1 MSYIK
6 NAIIRD
12 LTIRGIEGG
21 GVARLGDNITTI
33 LSIDYYESIFEP
45 TFEFV
50 IQFVSREGVLSDV
63 KLRGTEKASIS
74 ITHDTGTLQFDDLVL
89 TSFVQQESV
98 STSNAFAVRLS
109 PKDIIS
115 NEQNRVTKRYD
126 PKGKASVHVESILK
140 SHIRTE
146 FESDIEDTANSDG
159 FFGNYWRPFR
169 AIYWLARRSMSGSMP
184 EDGSGTDRAG
194 FLFWMTKSGYKFK
207 SVDSIMSGK
216 KDSKKEFQQSEVVD
230 PGNENFDIHHPF
242 FEYDQNIISQMQN
255 SMYGEKRLY
264 FNTNTLVHRNNRI
277 PLSNEQIKQ
286 ASLGNEDNKLKVNYD
301 INETPT
307 PHSVVLIDDGTMRMD
322 GVIPTNGDGEYEPHK
337 IITQARMRYQSLLS
351 RSLRITVPYNL
362 TLEAGDVIKASLIK
376 SLSGSDEWLSGYYI
390 IKDLRHG
397 IHFTESGIQCL
408 THLRL
413 VRDTPGDA

>member
-140 SHIRTE
+140 SHVRTE

-397 IHFTESGIQCL
+397 IHFIESGIQCL

>member
-6 NAIIRD
+6 NAVIRD
-12 LTIRGIEGG
+12 LTIKGLEDG
-21 GVARLGDNITTI
+21 GVARLGDNITVV
-33 LSIDYYESIFEP
+33 LSIDYFESIFEP
-45 TFEFV
+45 VFEF
-50 IQFVSREGVLSDV
+50 IIRFTSREGVLSDV
-63 KLRGTEKASIS
+63 KLRGTEKVSIEIS
-74 ITHDTGTLQFDDLVL
+74 HDTGRLQFDDLVL
-89 TSFVQQESV
+89 TSFVQEESE
-98 STSNAFAVRLS
+98 STANTFAIRLS
-109 PKDIIS
+109 PKDIIN
-115 NEQNRVTKRYD
+115 NEKNRVNKRYD

-146 FESDIEDTANSDG
+146 FESDIEDTANADG

-169 AIYWLARRSMSGSMP
+169 AIYWLARRSISGSMP
-184 EDGSGTDRAG
+184 EDGGGSDRAG

-216 KDSKKEFQQSEVVD
+216 KDSKKVFQQSEVVD

-255 SMYGEKRLY
+255 SMYGEKRKY
-264 FNTNTLVHRNNRI
+264 FNTNTLDWGA
-277 PLSNEQIKQ
+277 PELTLSNEEVKQ
-286 ASLGNEDNKLKVNYD
+286 SSLGDQDRNLKVNYD

-307 PHSVVLIDDGTMRMD
+307 PRSVVLVDDSTMRMD
-322 GVIPTNGDGEYEPHK
+322 GIISDKGENEYNPHK
-337 IITQARMRYQSLLS
+337 VITQARMRYQSLLS

-362 TLEAGDVIKASLIK
+362 TLEAGDVIRTSLIK
-376 SLSGSDEWLSGYYI
+376 SLSGNDEWLSGYYI

>member
-169 AIYWLARRSMSGSMP
+169 AIYWLARRSLSGSMP
-184 EDGSGTDRAG
+184 EDGSGTDMAG

-362 TLEAGDVIKASLIK
+362 TLEAGDVIKTSLIK
-376 SLSGSDEWLSGYYI
+376 SLSGNDEWLSGYYI

-413 VRDTPGDA
+413 VRDTPGDV

>member
-33 LSIDYYESIFEP
+33 LSIDYFESIFEP

-98 STSNAFAVRLS
+98 STSNAFVVRLS

-126 PKGKASVHVESILK
+126 PKGKASVHVGSILK

-159 FFGNYWRPFR
+159 FFGNYWRPFK
-169 AIYWLARRSMSGSMP
+169 AIYWLARRSISKSMP
-184 EDGSGTDRAG
+184 EDGTGTDRAG

-207 SVDSIMSGK
+207 SVDTIMSGK

-230 PGNENFDIHHPF
+230 PGNENFDIHNPF

-286 ASLGNEDNKLKVNYD
+286 ASLGDEDHKLKVNYD

-322 GVIPTNGDGEYEPHK
+322 GVIPTTGDGEYEPHK
-337 IITQARMRYQSLLS
+337 VITQARMRYQSLLS

-362 TLEAGDVIKASLIK
+362 TLEAGDVIRTSLIK

-397 IHFTESGIQCL
+397 IHFSESGIQCL

>member
-6 NAIIRD
+6 NAVIRD
-12 LTIRGIEGG
+12 LTIKGLEDG
-21 GVARLGDNITTI
+21 GVARLGDNITVV
-33 LSIDYYESIFEP
+33 LSIDYFESIFEP
-45 TFEFV
+45 VFEF
-50 IQFVSREGVLSDV
+50 IIRFTSREGVLSDV
-63 KLRGTEKASIS
+63 KLRGTEKVSIEIS
-74 ITHDTGTLQFDDLVL
+74 HDTGRLQFDDLVL
-89 TSFVQQESV
+89 TSFVQEESE
-98 STSNAFAVRLS
+98 STANTFAIRLS
-109 PKDIIS
+109 PKDIIN
-115 NEQNRVTKRYD
+115 NEKNRVNKRYD

-146 FESDIEDTANSDG
+146 FESDIEDTANADG

-169 AIYWLARRSMSGSMP
+169 AIYWLARRSISGSMP
-184 EDGSGTDRAG
+184 EDGGGSDRAG

-216 KDSKKEFQQSEVVD
+216 KDSKKVFQQSEVVD

-255 SMYGEKRLY
+255 SMYGEKRKY
-264 FNTNTLVHRNNRI
+264 FNTNTLDWGS
-277 PLSNEQIKQ
+277 PELTLSNEEVKQ
-286 ASLGNEDNKLKVNYD
+286 SSLGDQDRNLKVNYD

-307 PHSVVLIDDGTMRMD
+307 PRSVVLVDDGTMRMD
-322 GVIPTNGDGEYEPHK
+322 GIIPDKGENEYNPHK
-337 IITQARMRYQSLLS
+337 VITQARMRYQSLLS

-362 TLEAGDVIKASLIK
+362 TLEAGDVIKTSLIK

-397 IHFTESGIQCL
+397 IQMTESGIQCL

>member
-63 KLRGTEKASIS
+63 KLRGTEKVSIS

-140 SHIRTE
+140 SHVRTE